1 MVRGGG
7 DRGINWHDQGKLHNK
22 HNSFSDLISCS
33 EYLIAN
39 RITHPNLLAARGSS
53 AGATLIAQTCMNMR
67 PEMFK
72 ACILEVPFLDIITCL
87 LDEKLPLTLT
97 DHLEFG
103 NPIIDSK
110 IFE

>member
-1 MVRGGG
+1 M
-7 DRGINWHDQGKLHNK
+7 K
-22 HNSFSDLISCS
+22 
-33 EYLIAN
+33 
-39 RITHPNLLAARGSS
+39 
-53 AGATLIAQTCMNMR
+53 

-72 ACILEVPFLDIITCL
+72 ACILEVPFLDILTCL